1 MQSNGSSLPINYNFH
16 VMLPLVNVMVPTELA
31 SNLVNL
37 ASKPNGF

>member
-1 MQSNGSSLPINYNFH
+1 MDNIH
-16 VMLPLVNVMVPTELA
+16 VIATACNVMFPIVNFA

>member
-1 MQSNGSSLPINYNFH
+1 MQNHVSSLPIIYNFH
-16 VMLPLVNVMVPTELA
+16 VMLLLVSVKFPSEFA